1 MPQFAEFAASIG
13 LSELQLLLG
22 LIGLLLLI
30 IVMIYNA
37 VRLRKTEQIEDV
49 QLEPHLDK
57 IQEPTFHEPTDEA
70 RALEIKPDHK
80 IDSLIDCVVALRL
93 PEAISGQEIQILSA
107 PIQNF
112 SASQAILE
120 GLTESDRWEK
130 INPTETYLELQLAVQ
145 MASRKGPIGVV
156 ELSDFF
162 AKAQELAEQ
171 LDAEIDLP
179 PVQQIL
185 DQAKELDQF
194 ASQVDVQLGVTVV
207 PLSGRWQQSSVMQ
220 CFANLGLK
228 KSNRH
233 ACYFKYEGE
242 KKLFEVHSQDIDSS
256 SDEVGISY
264 ITFIMDLP
272 QVSSDSHVFQA
283 ILRDAQTMASQLGG
297 TVVDDAGRPLLEE
310 AIRAIADQL
319 QSLYQLMHE
328 HGIAAGTPTAQRLFS

>member
-37 VRLRKTEQIEDV
+37 LRLRKTEQAD
-49 QLEPHLDK
+49 QQLLEPQLDK
-57 IQEPTFHEPTDEA
+57 IQEPSFHEPHDET
-70 RALEIKPDHK
+70 RGLEVGSDHK
-80 IDSLIDCVVALRL
+80 IDSLIDCVVAMRL
-93 PEAISGQEIQILSA
+93 PEAISGQEIEILLT

-112 SASQAILE
+112 SSSQVILE
-120 GLTESDRWEK
+120 GLTESDCWEK
-130 INPTETYLELQLAVQ
+130 INSSGTYLELQLAVQ

-156 ELSDFF
+156 ELSNFF

-185 DQAKELDQF
+185 GQAKELDQF

-207 PLSGRWQQSSVMQ
+207 PQSGRWQQAAVMQ

-228 KSNRH
+228 KSNRS

-242 KKLFEVHSQDIDSS
+242 KKLFEVHSQDIDST
-256 SDEVGISY
+256 SDEAGISY

-272 QVSSDSHVFQA
+272 QVSSDSQVFQA
-283 ILRDAQTMASQLGG
+283 ILRDAQSMASQLGG

-319 QSLYQLMHE
+319 QSLYQLMQE